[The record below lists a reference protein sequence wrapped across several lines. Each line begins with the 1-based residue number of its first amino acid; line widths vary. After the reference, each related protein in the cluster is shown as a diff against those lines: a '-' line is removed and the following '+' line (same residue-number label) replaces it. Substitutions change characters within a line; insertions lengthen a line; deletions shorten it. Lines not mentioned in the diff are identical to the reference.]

1 MNNYLKGVLLVL
13 TSALAFSFLPIFIV
27 FAYDGGA
34 GASTLL
40 LIRFTLASIVFFS
53 YLKIKGYDIKL
64 DNNTL
69 FKFFLL
75 GVFGYT
81 LQSRF
86 FFMSLQYVTPAIAS
100 MFLYTYPVL
109 VSVITYFIDKE
120 KPSLRLV
127 ISIVISSLGLVL
139 VMGTSMGS
147 VDIRGIGFALLAS
160 LVYSL
165 YIVASNILI
174 KRVPAIIASAY
185 IVLFSSLG
193 TLVIGSASG
202 GFGLDFTPSTW
213 IWIVGIAIICSVV
226 AMLTFF
232 KGMEYIGPTKTS
244 IISLTEA
251 VFTVMLSAV
260 ILNQYLTLWQLVG
273 GAGVLLGAY
282 LVAKA

>member
-34 GASTLL
+34 DASTLL
-40 LIRFTLASIVFFS
+40 LIRFTLASIIFFS
-53 YLKIKGYDIKL
+53 YLKIKGYDIRL
-64 DNNTL
+64 DKKTL

-127 ISIVISSLGLVL
+127 ASIIISSLGLVL